1 MDPDQVLF
9 DDLELEYEGNVLPS
23 IFVKSKRGS
32 VPTDPNLRTI
42 RRRGLVSS
50 VYLATGLHTD
60 GHEGELPPRVHIPTT
75 KAKIKWFG
83 ALCVT
88 GIGMFVEAFI
98 IITTGQIKTVWHDA
112 HPTCFVPDEEVACP
126 NLIQCSGLFPNT
138 PENVTGTNPNWCQ
151 DDGTYKDELLCSPGV
166 ISSLSFV
173 EFAGIMLGMLTF
185 GKLSDL
191 IGNQSAGILAAFLQ
205 LIGIIMMTFYYNM
218 SLNTTF
224 IVFNLFFGIFG
235 LGVGGEYPLTAA
247 SAANHHAESAEEA
260 LLDDEEKHKVRML
273 REKTR
278 SIRRG
283 ETISMAFA
291 MQGVGAV
298 IGSVF
303 LLCLLYL
310 GDQARVNW

>member
-9 DDLELEYEGNVLPS
+9 DDLELEYEGSVLPC
-23 IFVKSKRGS
+23 ICDKRGS
-32 VPTDPNLRTI
+32 VPTDLCTI
-42 RRRGLVSS
+42 RRNRLVSS
-50 VYLATGLHTD
+50 VFLASGLHTH
-60 GHEGELPPRVHIPTT
+60 GHEGELPPRVHIKTT

-112 HPTCFVPDEEVACP
+112 YPTCFVPDEDVVCP
-126 NLIQCSGLFPNT
+126 NLIQCNGLFPNT
-138 PENVTGTNPNWCQ
+138 PDTVAGTNPNWCQ
-151 DDGTYKDELLCSPGV
+151 DDGTYKDEFLCTPGV
-166 ISSLSFV
+166 INSLSFV

-191 IGNQSAGILAAFLQ
+191 MGNQSAGIVAAFLQ
-205 LIGIIMMTFYYNM
+205 LIGIIMMTFFYNEN
-218 SLNTTF
+218 LNTIF
-224 IVFNLFFGIFG
+224 IVFNLFFGVFG

-247 SAANHHAESAEEA
+247 SAAAHHAESAEEA
-260 LLDDEEKHKVRML
+260 LLDSEEKHKVRML
-273 REKTR
+273 REKAR

-283 ETISMAFA
+283 ETIGMAFA

-298 IGSVF
+298 VGSVF

-310 GDQARVNW
+310 GFQHRVDW

>member
-9 DDLELEYEGNVLPS
+9 DDLELEYEGNVLTPMHA
-23 IFVKSKRGS
+23 KGA
-32 VPTDPNLRTI
+32 VPADLSTI
-42 RRRGLVSS
+42 RRNGLISS
-50 VYLATGLHTD
+50 VFLASGLH
-60 GHEGELPPRVHIPTT
+60 GHNHEGEELPPRVQIATT

-88 GIGMFVEAFI
+88 GIGMFVEAYI

-112 HPTCFVPDEEVACP
+112 YPTCFVPDEEMVCP
-126 NLIQCSGLFPNT
+126 DLIQCRGLFPNT
-138 PENVTGTNPNWCQ
+138 PETVEGTNPNWCQ
-151 DDGTYKDELLCSPGV
+151 DDGTYKDELLCTPGV

-185 GKLSDL
+185 GKLADL
-191 IGNQSAGILAAFLQ
+191 MGNQSAAILAAFLQ
-205 LIGIIMMTFYYNM
+205 LIGIVMMTFFYTAN
-218 SLNTTF
+218 LNTMF
-224 IVFNLFFGIFG
+224 IVFNLFFGVFG

-247 SAANHHAESAEEA
+247 SAAAHHAESAEEA
-260 LLDDEEKHKVRML
+260 MLDSEERHKVRML
-273 REKTR
+273 REKAR
-278 SIRRG
+278 SARRG
-283 ETISMAFA
+283 ETIAMAFA

-310 GDQARVNW
+310 GNQDKIDW